1 MSLTVPLGDTDCEA
15 EPESLVVLDT
25 LAVREEVPQC
35 VGEMLP
41 EEVALPEK
49 VPLGVMEGLLV
60 VETVEVCDAVRHSVG
75 LVLKVEEWQGDTDC
89 ESVSDL
95 LWETLTV

>member
-1 MSLTVPLGDTDCEA
+1 MSLTVPLGEPDCEA
-15 EPESLVVLDT
+15 EPDT
-25 LAVREEVPQC
+25 LVVREEVPQC

-49 VPLGVMEGLLV
+49 VPLGVMEGLPV
-60 VETVEVCDAVRHSVG
+60 VETVDVCETVVHGVG
-75 LVLKVEEWQGDTDC
+75 LVLRVAEWQGDTDR

-95 LWETLTV
+95 LWERLTE